1 MPASIQVKYFNSFWL
16 KKAVQTKDLKVNG
29 AYEPTFPGLEWNP
42 ADYPTWPGLTVND
55 ANLNWIIEE
64 ARIRGGYNN
73 TSTDYGVRAYMVD
86 NTNLQSRLGN
96 SLIYS
101 GIFNARTDVNE
112 TNVFSTAEDITRS
125 VDPAKGSI
133 QKLHA
138 ENTNLVIFQ
147 ENKVNGA
154 LIDKDAIYS
163 AEGGSIT
170 TTANVVIGQITPY
183 VGEYGISQNPESF
196 AKFGFRK
203 YFADVNRGSILRLSR
218 DGITEISSYGMSD
231 YFRDNLATISS
242 SWQTH
247 YTSVKEVTGSGTV
260 VSDIGVINYYIDIDT
275 SNEEIVKGMTL
286 VVNNVIY
293 KVNVAAV
300 TNNYTRIYLTG
311 NPGTIAPGNFVSFL
325 SYGKDR
331 VVGAWDVH
339 QENYVLSLQKSPI
352 NQYDTST
359 YSTTSFDESVLGW
372 TSFYTY
378 RPIDAGNIKN
388 TYYTFNDA
396 KLWRH
401 YDESIANNRNSFYG
415 VTSDSNVTLIF
426 NPNPSVTKN
435 YNTISY
441 EGSSGWEVDSFE
453 GDIEQANRQWDT
465 ASPSIPLSGQ
475 WIENQDTTKAVY
487 SFLEGTYEVNTP
499 ANTGILAVTPPFA
512 YAGFTRKENRYVS
525 NIINNSV
532 ARSGEVIFG
541 DQMSGIKGYFAT
553 VKVSTD
559 TVTQPGG
566 PKELF
571 AVSSNYVMSSY

>member
-1 MPASIQVKYFNSFWL
+1 MPANIQVKYFNSFWL
-16 KKAVQTKDLKVNG
+16 KKTVQDFQVNS
-29 AYEPTFPGLEWNP
+29 AYEPIFPGLEWEP
-42 ADYPTWPGLTVND
+42 AGYPPFPGYAADD

-96 SLIYS
+96 TLIYS
-101 GIFNARTDVNE
+101 GIFNARTDINQ
-112 TNVFSTAEDITRS
+112 TNVFSTAEEITRS
-125 VDPAKGSI
+125 VDPAMGSI
-133 QKLHA
+133 QKLYA
-138 ENTNLVIFQ
+138 ENTNLIIFQ

-163 AEGGSIT
+163 AEGSALT
-170 TTANVVIGQITPY
+170 TTAQVVIGQITPY
-183 VGEYGISQNPESF
+183 VGEFGISQNPESF
-196 AKFGFRK
+196 AKYGFRK
-203 YFADVNRGSILRLSR
+203 YFTDVNRGSVLRLSR
-218 DGITEISSYGMSD
+218 DGLTEISNYGMSD

-242 SWQTH
+242 TWQANYTTSSVVDNTGNITDQAGVVH
-247 YTSVKEVTGSGTV
+247 YF
-260 VSDIGVINYYIDIDT
+260 IDIT
-275 SNEEIVKGMTL
+275 LANEQIVKGMTL

-293 KVNVAAV
+293 KVNVEAV
-300 TNNYTRIYLTG
+300 TNGYTRIYLSG
-311 NPGTIAPGNFVSFL
+311 NPGTIAIGADIAFVM
-325 SYGKDR
+325 YEKDR
-331 VVGAWDVH
+331 VVGVWDIH
-339 QENYVLSLQKSPI
+339 QENYVVSLQKAPI
-352 NQYDTST
+352 NQYDDST
-359 YSTTSFDESVLGW
+359 YSTVSFDEGALGW

-378 RPIDAGNIKN
+378 RPIEAGSIKN
-388 TYYTFNDA
+388 IYYTFNDA
-396 KLWRH
+396 KLWQH
-401 YDESIANNRNSFYG
+401 YYESPSNDNRNNFYG
-415 VTSDSNVTLIF
+415 VTNESNVTLIF

-441 EGSSGWEVDSFE
+441 EGSSGWEVDSIE
-453 GDIEQANRQWDT
+453 GDIEQANREWT
-465 ASPSIPLSGQ
+465 STGVTNNF
-475 WIENQDTTKAVY
+475 IENQDTTKAIY

-499 ANTGILAVTPPFA
+499 ANTGINAVTPPFA

-559 TVTQPGG
+559 TDTEPGG
-566 PKELF
+566 MKELF

>member
-1 MPASIQVKYFNSFWL
+1 MPANIQVKYFNSFWL
-16 KKAVQTKDLKVNG
+16 KKAVQTVDLKVNG

-42 ADYPTWPGLTVND
+42 TDYPTWPGLTVND
-55 ANLNWIIEE
+55 ATLNWIIEE

-125 VDPAKGSI
+125 VDPAQGSI

-275 SNEEIVKGMTL
+275 PNEEIVKGMTL

-293 KVNVAAV
+293 KVNVA
-300 TNNYTRIYLTG
+300 
-311 NPGTIAPGNFVSFL
+311 S
-325 SYGKDR
+325 GK
-331 VVGAWDVH
+331 
-339 QENYVLSLQKSPI
+339 LC
-352 NQYDTST
+352 
-359 YSTTSFDESVLGW
+359 
-372 TSFYTY
+372 
-378 RPIDAGNIKN
+378 
-388 TYYTFNDA
+388 TFFA
-396 KLWRH
+396 K
-401 YDESIANNRNSFYG
+401 
-415 VTSDSNVTLIF
+415 
-426 NPNPSVTKN
+426 
-435 YNTISY
+435 ISY
-441 EGSSGWEVDSFE
+441 
-453 GDIEQANRQWDT
+453 
-465 ASPSIPLSGQ
+465 
-475 WIENQDTTKAVY
+475 
-487 SFLEGTYEVNTP
+487 
-499 ANTGILAVTPPFA
+499 
-512 YAGFTRKENRYVS
+512 
-525 NIINNSV
+525 
-532 ARSGEVIFG
+532 
-541 DQMSGIKGYFAT
+541 
-553 VKVSTD
+553 
-559 TVTQPGG
+559 
-566 PKELF
+566 
-571 AVSSNYVMSSY
+571 

>member
-571 AVSSNYVMSSY
+571 SVSSNYVMSSY

>member
-1 MPASIQVKYFNSFWL
+1 MPANIQVKYFNSFWL
-16 KKAVQTKDLKVNG
+16 KKTVQDFQVNS
-29 AYEPTFPGLEWNP
+29 AYEPIFPGLEWEP
-42 ADYPTWPGLTVND
+42 AGYPPFPGYAADD

-96 SLIYS
+96 TLIYS
-101 GIFNARTDVNE
+101 GIFNARTDINQ
-112 TNVFSTAEDITRS
+112 TNVFSTAEEITRS
-125 VDPAKGSI
+125 VDPAMGSI
-133 QKLHA
+133 QKLYA
-138 ENTNLVIFQ
+138 ENTNLIIFQ

-163 AEGGSIT
+163 AEGSALT
-170 TTANVVIGQITPY
+170 TTAQVVIGQITPY
-183 VGEYGISQNPESF
+183 VGEFGISQNPESF
-196 AKFGFRK
+196 AKYGFRK
-203 YFADVNRGSILRLSR
+203 YFTDVNRGSVLRLSR
-218 DGITEISSYGMSD
+218 DGLTEISNYGMSD

-242 SWQTH
+242 TWQANYTTSSVVDNTGNITDQAGVVH
-247 YTSVKEVTGSGTV
+247 YF
-260 VSDIGVINYYIDIDT
+260 IDIT
-275 SNEEIVKGMTL
+275 LANEQIVKGMTL

-293 KVNVAAV
+293 KVNVEAV
-300 TNNYTRIYLTG
+300 TNGYTRIYLSG
-311 NPGTIAPGNFVSFL
+311 NPGTIAIGADIAFVM
-325 SYGKDR
+325 YEKDR
-331 VVGAWDVH
+331 VVGVWDIH
-339 QENYVLSLQKSPI
+339 QENYVVSLQKAPI
-352 NQYDTST
+352 NQYDDST
-359 YSTTSFDESVLGW
+359 YSTISFDEGALGW

-378 RPIDAGNIKN
+378 RPIEAGSIKN
-388 TYYTFNDA
+388 IYYTFNDA
-396 KLWRH
+396 KLWQH
-401 YDESIANNRNSFYG
+401 YYESPSNDNRNNFYG
-415 VTSDSNVTLIF
+415 VTNESNVTLIF

-441 EGSSGWEVDSFE
+441 EGSSGWEVDSIE
-453 GDIEQANRQWDT
+453 GDIEQANREWT
-465 ASPSIPLSGQ
+465 STGVTNNF
-475 WIENQDTTKAVY
+475 IENQDTTKAIY

-499 ANTGILAVTPPFA
+499 ANTGINAVTPPFA

-559 TVTQPGG
+559 TDTEPGG
-566 PKELF
+566 MKELF

>member
-1 MPASIQVKYFNSFWL
+1 MPANIQVKYFNSFWL
-16 KKAVQTKDLKVNG
+16 KKTVQDFQVNS
-29 AYEPTFPGLEWNP
+29 AYEPIFPGLEWEP
-42 ADYPTWPGLTVND
+42 AGYPPFPGYAADD

-96 SLIYS
+96 TLIYS
-101 GIFNARTDVNE
+101 GIFNARTDINQ
-112 TNVFSTAEDITRS
+112 TNVFSTAEEITRS
-125 VDPAKGSI
+125 VDPAMGSI
-133 QKLHA
+133 QKLYA
-138 ENTNLVIFQ
+138 ENTNLIIFQ

-163 AEGGSIT
+163 AEGSALT
-170 TTANVVIGQITPY
+170 TTAQVVIGQITPY
-183 VGEYGISQNPESF
+183 AGQFGISQNPESF
-196 AKFGFRK
+196 AKYGFRK
-203 YFADVNRGSILRLSR
+203 YFTDVNRGSVLRLSR
-218 DGITEISSYGMSD
+218 DGLTEISNYGMSD

-242 SWQTH
+242 TWQANYTTSSVVDNTGNITDQAGVVH
-247 YTSVKEVTGSGTV
+247 YF
-260 VSDIGVINYYIDIDT
+260 IDIT
-275 SNEEIVKGMTL
+275 LANEQIVKGMTL

-293 KVNVAAV
+293 KVNVEAV
-300 TNNYTRIYLTG
+300 TNGYTRIYLSG
-311 NPGTIAPGNFVSFL
+311 NPGTIAIGADIAFVM
-325 SYGKDR
+325 YEKDR
-331 VVGAWDVH
+331 VVGVWDIH
-339 QENYVLSLQKSPI
+339 QENYVVSLQKAPI
-352 NQYDTST
+352 NQYDDST
-359 YSTTSFDESVLGW
+359 YSTVSFDEGALGW

-378 RPIDAGNIKN
+378 RPIEAGSIKN
-388 TYYTFNDA
+388 IYYTFNDA
-396 KLWRH
+396 KLWQH
-401 YDESIANNRNSFYG
+401 YYESPSNDNRNNFYG
-415 VTSDSNVTLIF
+415 VTNESNVTLIF

-441 EGSSGWEVDSFE
+441 EGSSGWEVDSIE
-453 GDIEQANRQWDT
+453 GDIEQANREWT
-465 ASPSIPLSGQ
+465 STGVTNNF
-475 WIENQDTTKAVY
+475 IENQDTTKAIY

-499 ANTGILAVTPPFA
+499 ANTGINAVTPPFA

-559 TVTQPGG
+559 TDTEPGG
-566 PKELF
+566 MKELF

>member
-1 MPASIQVKYFNSFWL
+1 MPANIQVKYFNSFWL
-16 KKAVQTKDLKVNG
+16 KKTVQDFQVNS
-29 AYEPTFPGLEWNP
+29 AYEPIFPGLEWEP
-42 ADYPTWPGLTVND
+42 AGYPPFPGYAADD

-96 SLIYS
+96 TLIYS
-101 GIFNARTDVNE
+101 GIFNARTDINQ
-112 TNVFSTAEDITRS
+112 TNVFSTAEEITRS
-125 VDPAKGSI
+125 VDPAMGSI
-133 QKLHA
+133 QKLYA
-138 ENTNLVIFQ
+138 ENTNLIIFQ

-163 AEGGSIT
+163 AEGSALT
-170 TTANVVIGQITPY
+170 TTAQVVIGQITPY
-183 VGEYGISQNPESF
+183 VGEFGISQNPESF
-196 AKFGFRK
+196 AKYGFRK
-203 YFADVNRGSILRLSR
+203 YFTDVDRGSVLRLSR
-218 DGITEISSYGMSD
+218 DGLTEISNYGMSD

-242 SWQTH
+242 TWQANYTTSSVVDNTGNITDQAGVVH
-247 YTSVKEVTGSGTV
+247 YF
-260 VSDIGVINYYIDIDT
+260 IDIT
-275 SNEEIVKGMTL
+275 LANEQIVKGMTL

-293 KVNVAAV
+293 KVNVEAV
-300 TNNYTRIYLTG
+300 TNGYTRIYLSG
-311 NPGTIAPGNFVSFL
+311 NPGTIAIGADIAFVM
-325 SYGKDR
+325 YEKDR
-331 VVGAWDVH
+331 VVGVWDIH
-339 QENYVLSLQKSPI
+339 QENYVVSLQKAPI
-352 NQYDTST
+352 NQYDDST
-359 YSTTSFDESVLGW
+359 YSTISFDEGALGW

-378 RPIDAGNIKN
+378 RPIEAGSIKN
-388 TYYTFNDA
+388 IYYTFNDA
-396 KLWRH
+396 KLWQH
-401 YDESIANNRNSFYG
+401 YYESPSNDNRNNFYG
-415 VTSDSNVTLIF
+415 VTNESNVTLIF

-441 EGSSGWEVDSFE
+441 EGSSGWEVDSIE
-453 GDIEQANRQWDT
+453 GDIEQANREWT
-465 ASPSIPLSGQ
+465 STGVTNNF
-475 WIENQDTTKAVY
+475 IENQDTTKAIY

-499 ANTGILAVTPPFA
+499 ANTGINAVTPPFA

-559 TVTQPGG
+559 TDTEPGG
-566 PKELF
+566 MKELF

>member
-1 MPASIQVKYFNSFWL
+1 MPANIQVKYFNSFWL
-16 KKAVQTKDLKVNG
+16 KKTVQSTGMAGTNY
-29 AYEPTFPGLEWNP
+29 APTFPGLEWNP
-42 ADYPTWPGLTVND
+42 TGYPVFPGLAAND
-55 ANLNWIIEE
+55 DTFNWIIEE

-96 SLIYS
+96 TLIYS
-101 GIFNARTDVNE
+101 GIFNARTDINQ

-163 AEGGSIT
+163 AEGGALT
-170 TTANVVIGQITPY
+170 TTAQVVIGQITPY
-183 VGEYGISQNPESF
+183 VGEFGISQNPESF
-196 AKFGFRK
+196 AKYGFRK
-203 YFADVNRGSILRLSR
+203 YFTDVNRGSVLRLSR
-218 DGITEISSYGMSD
+218 DGLTEISNYGMSD
-231 YFRDNLATISS
+231 YFRDNLATILNT
-242 SWQTH
+242 WQANYSKASIVDSVGNITDQAGVVH
-247 YTSVKEVTGSGTV
+247 YF
-260 VSDIGVINYYIDIDT
+260 IDLRA
-275 SNEEIVKGMTL
+275 SNEEIVKGMIL
-286 VVNNVIY
+286 VVAGVIFNVR
-293 KVNVAAV
+293 VEAV
-300 TNNYTRIYLTG
+300 TNNYTRVYFDS
-311 NPGTIAPGNFVSFL
+311 NPGSISLGTEVSFL
-325 SYGKDR
+325 MYEKDR
-331 VVGAWDVH
+331 VLGVWDVH
-339 QENYVLSLQKSPI
+339 QENYVVSLQKAPI

-359 YSTTSFDESVLGW
+359 YSTVSFDEGSLGW

-378 RPIDAGNIKN
+378 RPIDAGSVKNI
-388 TYYTFNDA
+388 YYTFNDA

-401 YDESIANNRNSFYG
+401 YDESTVNNRNSFYG

-426 NPNPSVTKN
+426 NPSPSVTKN

-465 ASPSIPLSGQ
+465 ASPSSIITGQ
-475 WIENQDTTKAVY
+475 WIENQDTTKAIY

-499 ANTGILAVTPPFA
+499 ANTGINAISPPFA

-525 NIINNSV
+525 NIVNNSV

-559 TVTQPGG
+559 TVTEPGG
-566 PKELF
+566 MKELF